1 MFDTFDVWKFLAG
14 LGIFM
19 FGMFL
24 LEESIKQL
32 SGKAFK
38 RFIKTATTGR
48 LRSIFAGIFSTAVL
62 QSSSAVSLMTLAF
75 VGAGVMSMQNGI
87 GVIMGTN
94 VGTTFTGWIVATLG
108 FKLNIESF
116 SLPLIGIGGMG
127 LIFFSKSARYS
138 GISKLFAGL
147 GFLFMGLSY
156 MKVSV
161 EEYSATIDL
170 ETLPHYGLLFYV
182 LLGFGITA
190 LMQSSSA
197 ALAVTLTAVNS
208 GVIAFSEGTAMV
220 IGANIGTTV
229 TIMLGAVGGVAMKKQ
244 VAFSH
249 VVFNVGT
256 GIVALIILPF
266 YLKLYQWAEP
276 DASNYVLGIAIF
288 HTFFNVLGVL
298 VFAPFIGLLVKYL
311 VKIFPEHQSNE
322 TLFLNKVSHDLP
334 EAALHALYQETNHLM
349 AETINLGKLLLGL
362 KPQRIADIENPKG
375 LARLNVFSGDD
386 SASVKEKYEQ
396 IKSLQRE
403 IGIYASHIRH
413 SELEIDEK
421 AMIHEIIHV
430 SMVLNQNAKTL
441 AGIEQEATDLA
452 ESSNEVVRDL
462 FEEIQKRNGKYWNQ
476 ILNNEIVESD
486 LENMKGRLEAEYE
499 SFISK
504 VADLLNHK
512 EIKEKHAAS
521 LLLVNGLLTGTNRQL
536 FGALNNMKEIEILK
550 AVLPENSEF
559 HH

>member
-1 MFDTFDVWKFLAG
+1 MLENFDVWKFLAG

-116 SLPLIGIGGMG
+116 SLPLIGIGGLG
-127 LIFFSKSARYS
+127 LIFFSKSERYS

-147 GFLFMGLSY
+147 GFLFMGLNY

-161 EEYSATIDL
+161 EDYSATIDL

-182 LLGFGITA
+182 LLGFAITA

-197 ALAVTLTAVNS
+197 ALAITLTAVNS
-208 GVIAFSEGTAMV
+208 GVIFFSEGTAMV
-220 IGANIGTTV
+220 IGANMGTTV
-229 TIMLGAVGGVAMKKQ
+229 TIMLGSVGGVQIKKQ

-249 VVFNVGT
+249 VLFNVGT
-256 GIVALIILPF
+256 GIVALLILPL
-266 YLKLYQWAEP
+266 YLMLFNWAEP
-276 DASNYVLGIAIF
+276 AAENYVLGIAIF
-288 HTFFNVLGVL
+288 HTFFNILGVL
-298 VFAPFIGLLVKYL
+298 IFAPFIGYLVKYL
-311 VKIFPEHQSNE
+311 GKVLPDKQGSE
-322 TLFLNKVSHDLP
+322 TLFLSKVSHDLP
-334 EAALHALYQETNHLM
+334 EAALHALYKETNHLM
-349 AETINLGKLLLGL
+349 GETILLGKLILGL
-362 KPQRIADIENPKG
+362 KLSPIIEKNGGKFSN
-375 LARLNVFSGDD
+375 LNVFKSEEKVT
-386 SASVKEKYEQ
+386 VKDKYEQ
-396 IKSLQRE
+396 IKNLQNQ
-403 IGIYASHIRH
+403 IAIYASHIRH
-413 SELEIDEK
+413 AELEIDEK

-430 SMVLNQNAKTL
+430 SMVLNQVAKTL
-441 AGIEQEATDLA
+441 AGIEQEATDLT
-452 ESSNEVVRDL
+452 ETSNEVVKDY
-462 FEEIQKRNGKYWNQ
+462 FEEIQKRNAIYWNQ
-476 ILNNEIVESD
+476 ILSGEIEDADV
-486 LENMKGRLEAEYE
+486 ENMRGRLEAEYE

-521 LLLVNGLLTGTNRQL
+521 LLLVNGLITGTNRQL
-536 FGALNNMKEIEILK
+536 FSALKNMKEIEVLK
-550 AVLPENSEF
+550 AVLPENTESI
-559 HH
+559 